1 MPNLKSDVLFS
12 IVIPVHNSEKY
23 LFQCIQS
30 ILSQKYSN
38 VEIIIVDDCST
49 DKSLAIIRSFVKKY
63 NNIKIICNNKN
74 EGVSVCRNKGL
85 SKAVGKY
92 IFFLDSDDYL
102 LNDGLKKLANLIQ
115 NNNGINLIIFT
126 HYIMKAGNKFIKS
139 KKIFFRN
146 FSKCRINDLFKFYNN
161 NFCYGY
167 CWSYIFER
175 NL

>member
-63 NNIKIICNNKN
+63 NNIKF
-74 EGVSVCRNKGL
+74 VSEKVLKW
-85 SKAVGKY
+85 
-92 IFFLDSDDYL
+92 DDIGTL
-102 LNDGLKKLANLIQ
+102 
-115 NNNGINLIIFT
+115 
-126 HYIMKAGNKFIKS
+126 KFI
-139 KKIFFRN
+139 
-146 FSKCRINDLFKFYNN
+146 
-161 NFCYGY
+161 
-167 CWSYIFER
+167 
-175 NL
+175 